1 MLSACFVYRC
11 YLDSNISMNLPG
23 LVVFDLDFTLW
34 DGGGTWC
41 DCLTPPFSGEAEGVY
56 DAHGRHVQ
64 LYKDVSLILDTL
76 DAMHIPMALAS
87 RTQRPDWARQLL
99 DRLGIRCRFQFE
111 EIFPGSKVTHLNN
124 LSDSSSV
131 RLDEIL
137 FFDDEMRNLHDL
149 QPLGVQCIFVPDGLN
164 DGLFKQGL
172 DLFRS

>member
-1 MLSACFVYRC
+1 
-11 YLDSNISMNLPG
+11 MNQPD

-64 LYKDVSLILDTL
+64 LYKDVLLILDTL

-99 DRLGIRCRFQFE
+99 GRLGIRGRFQFE
-111 EIFPGSKVTHLNN
+111 EIFPGSKVTHLNKLCN
-124 LSDSSSV
+124 SSGVS
-131 RLDEIL
+131 LDEIL
-137 FFDDEMRNLHDL
+137 FFDDEIRNLHDL
-149 QPLGVQCIFVPDGLN
+149 QPLGIQCIFVPDGLN
-164 DGLFKQGL
+164 HSLFKQGL
-172 DLFRS
+172 ELFRS